1 MEHISD
7 VAWLRGIAKSGS
19 FASTQPERVLARLL
33 TMTEDYKRYGFRF
46 LSSGYFGSV
55 LTHRKT
61 PGVVYK
67 LCLATFGGYRKR
79 YHKGYMQHFVKD
91 ASDGYA
97 GWAGL
102 CAEYQQEFGP
112 QPFLPS
118 IKEIIHDA
126 KCSVYVMDTLTE
138 CPDKP
143 TGKGWAMFF
152 NDFFDTED
160 VRYDSEF
167 EHFHLYDEHPCHDA
181 MVDFRDWLQDRLP
194 SSDMCWDIHRHNV
207 MMRGDIPVL
216 TDPWAH
222 VHPNCS
228 QASALTRKFNNSV
241 GITA

>member
-33 TMTEDYKRYGFRF
+33 TMTKDCARYGFRL

-67 LCLATFGGYRKR
+67 LCLATFGGYRQVD
-79 YHKGYMQHFVKD
+79 MQHFEKG

-126 KCSVYVMDTLTE
+126 KCSVYVMDMLE
-138 CPDKP
+138 EMQDAAE
-143 TGKGWAMFF
+143 GRGWAMFF
-152 NDFFDTED
+152 NKFFETGDQ
-160 VRYDSEF
+160 RYEP
-167 EHFHLYDEHPCHDA
+167 EYYTYPHYDDHPSWDGL
-181 MVDFRDWLQDRLP
+181 VDFRDWLQDRLP
-194 SSDMCWDIHRHNV
+194 SSDSLWDIHRHNV

-222 VHPNCS
+222 VHPSCS